1 MKVRIN
7 DKEIETSASSVA
19 QLAIELQLPERG
31 VAIAIDN
38 TMVARTDWTSTPIT
52 DGANIVIV
60 KAFCGG

>member
-1 MKVRIN
+1 MKVKIN

-19 QLAIELQLPERG
+19 QLAIELQLPEHG

-38 TMVARTDWTSTPIT
+38 TMVARTDWPSTPIT

>member
-1 MKVRIN
+1 MKVKIN

-19 QLAIELQLPERG
+19 QLTIELQLPERG

>member
-1 MKVRIN
+1 MKVKIN

>member
-1 MKVRIN
+1 MKVKIN

-38 TMVARTDWTSTPIT
+38 TMVARTDWPSTPIT
-52 DGANIVIV
+52 DGVSIVIV